1 MKFSLKAMNG
11 FILAGMLSAS
21 GAAIAQT
28 EIGATASPASS
39 ASSAATQPGP
49 GGGQH
54 MMGQRDPSKMQARM
68 ARRMA
73 GLKTKL
79 MITPTQEGAW
89 TAFSLAMQPTAH
101 MGALTSS
108 ETSTE
113 QRAGY
118 ANLTTPERI
127 DKMRTLR
134 TERMRTMAAA
144 MDQRGEATKRF
155 YAALNADQQKT
166 FDAEQLKMA
175 QGRGHRYD
183 RDHHEGDLQ
192 MKR

>member
-11 FILAGMLSAS
+11 LILAGMLAAS
-21 GAAIAQT
+21 SAAIAQT
-28 EIGATASPASS
+28 EIGVTASPAPS

-49 GGGQH
+49 GGGHH

-79 MITPTQEGAW
+79 MITPAQEATW
-89 TAFSLAMQPTAH
+89 TAFSAAMQPNAH
-101 MGALTSS
+101 MAALTSTK
-108 ETSTE
+108 TSTE
-113 QRAGY
+113 QEADY

-127 DKMRTLR
+127 DKMRALR
-134 TERMRTMAAA
+134 TQHMSAMTAA

-175 QGRGHRYD
+175 QGRGHRHGG
-183 RDHHEGDLQ
+183 DHHRGDMQ